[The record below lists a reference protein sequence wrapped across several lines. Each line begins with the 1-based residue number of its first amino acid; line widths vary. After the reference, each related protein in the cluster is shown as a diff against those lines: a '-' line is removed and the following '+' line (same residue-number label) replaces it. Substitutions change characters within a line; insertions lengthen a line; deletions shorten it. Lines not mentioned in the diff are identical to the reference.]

1 MPIPISAPTPAGV
14 SLIRDD
20 RGVHPKLTL
29 HDLRHVFAVTA
40 ARADVPL
47 GELQMILCHKTP
59 AMTLRYSRH
68 CPTNTPELARD
79 RLASYLG
86 GA

>member
-1 MPIPISAPTPAGV
+1 M
-14 SLIRDD
+14 
-20 RGVHPKLTL
+20 TL

-40 ARADVPL
+40 ARAGIQL
-47 GELQMILCHKTP
+47 GELQMLLGHKT
-59 AMTLRYSRH
+59 AVMTLRYARH